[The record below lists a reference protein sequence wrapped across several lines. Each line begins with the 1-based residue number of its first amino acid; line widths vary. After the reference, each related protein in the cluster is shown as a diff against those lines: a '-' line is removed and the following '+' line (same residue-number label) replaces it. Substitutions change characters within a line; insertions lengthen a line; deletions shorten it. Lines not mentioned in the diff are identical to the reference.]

1 MEQRIR
7 AIIRRETGID
17 IAEVNRKREYVEL
30 RSLYYTVLKELNPT
44 YTAAR
49 IGKSVGK
56 TREAVLYGLEY
67 YQEIAPK
74 SLEKLKE
81 LIIEELKDD
90 YLSLILSI
98 KDRNELINKL
108 KEIYET
114 N

>member
-7 AIIRRETGID
+7 EIIQRETGID
-17 IAEVNRKREYVEL
+17 ILEKNRRREYVEL
-30 RSLYYTVLKELNPT
+30 RSMYYTILKELNPT

-74 SLEKLKE
+74 SLEKLKL
-81 LIIEELKDD
+81 LITEELEDD
-90 YLSLILSI
+90 YLSAFLSTEN
-98 KDRNELINKL
+98 RNEIL
-108 KEIYET
+108 KQIYEE